1 MHSESKKPEVGRKL
15 KVFADT
21 DLVNNFLKYDKFE
34 VSILYP
40 FWVEQEADRI
50 LDRARP

>member
-1 MHSESKKPEVGRKL
+1 MHSDSKKPELGRKL

-34 VSILYP
+34 VRT
-40 FWVEQEADRI
+40 FCFKR
-50 LDRARP
+50 